1 MDTTVKVKSDD
12 FFYGYSKEAKNLRV
26 VILLS
31 CDMDKTKLEDLFQQT
46 NVCRSDQFQLIRML
60 GYTKLSAE
68 MNMIN

>member
-1 MDTTVKVKSDD
+1 M
-12 FFYGYSKEAKNLRV
+12 
-26 VILLS
+26 LLS

-46 NVCRSDQFQLIRML
+46 NVCRSDQFQVIRML